1 MKKDSML
8 QNPVSGIAA
17 DTPDCAHCRNGCQ
30 EGDPMRETSFGEETG
45 SPRWFRHSLIATLV
59 FGFLAVC
66 ILPFLVLPAGAAV
79 PNSSFTADP
88 THSAIYPMTVQF
100 TDTSTGSP
108 TAWNW
113 TFDDTYT
120 STEQN
125 PVHVYTVATAD
136 DYHVLFNAS
145 NAEGVGETV
154 FEHVHLTSD
163 VDSNLISWLHFNSSA
178 TRGELGN
185 AWAASG
191 ATFATTPYKFNGGS
205 LAIQTNKAYLYSGSS
220 PVWNIGSGAAEI
232 EFWIYVTL
240 TQSGGAGGRNIV
252 SRSSPGGTSTTSG
265 WGFYNGNSDTSY
277 RFWMGSLSNATSQ
290 FTIPRNEWHHIVI
303 AIPASGTINIY
314 KDGVIA
320 ATGTRPPGSYDT
332 PNPIVIGSANPG
344 ILVTYYMNEFR
355 MSTGT
360 ERFTM
365 DHFSP
370 PYDMYR
376 GNLTDTFVDINEN
389 ATLLYKP
396 WPGTAPSAAYNGTWA
411 NRTAQIMN
419 VTNVA
424 SITTS
429 VIYPP
434 IYEFAANPFP
444 NTTGLAKYP
453 DLQVTG
459 ISIDST
465 NGLVT
470 FTVSRSGGGGIS
482 SLFDNRTSL
491 VDIPFM
497 YYNYSTDQYWETY
510 FANAHMT
517 DGINHMTYPIHNF
530 LNTTRPVGTWT
541 IYSDFTANRLTAVV
555 GEPIAF
561 TDLSRGEPTGW
572 TIWNWSFGD
581 GSWTNGTTKNPG
593 HTYAAPGTYTVSM
606 TSWLL
611 ANESI
616 TNTTTRTDYIT
627 VTSAP
632 PDLSISINQ
641 SSIYLPLATGSTA
654 TNGSLALNVSA
665 GGPFT
670 IKVEGNTG
678 RIESQGHMGSYTN
691 GAYDAAGPALAS
703 PLELAGTSNGTIT
716 AQTVTPPILPSGST
730 LYTYTESAP
739 VVNQILAPNT
749 FSQPVVM
756 SDPSLSSGSTYRID
770 LVFVITSA

>member
-1 MKKDSML
+1 
-8 QNPVSGIAA
+8 
-17 DTPDCAHCRNGCQ
+17 
-30 EGDPMRETSFGEETG
+30 
-45 SPRWFRHSLIATLV
+45 
-59 FGFLAVC
+59 
-66 ILPFLVLPAGAAV
+66 
-79 PNSSFTADP
+79 
-88 THSAIYPMTVQF
+88 
-100 TDTSTGSP
+100 
-108 TAWNW
+108 
-113 TFDDTYT
+113 
-120 STEQN
+120 
-125 PVHVYTVATAD
+125 
-136 DYHVLFNAS
+136 
-145 NAEGVGETV
+145 
-154 FEHVHLTSD
+154 
-163 VDSNLISWLHFNSSA
+163 
-178 TRGELGN
+178 
-185 AWAASG
+185 
-191 ATFATTPYKFNGGS
+191 
-205 LAIQTNKAYLYSGSS
+205 
-220 PVWNIGSGAAEI
+220 
-232 EFWIYVTL
+232 
-240 TQSGGAGGRNIV
+240 
-252 SRSSPGGTSTTSG
+252 
-265 WGFYNGNSDTSY
+265 
-277 RFWMGSLSNATSQ
+277 
-290 FTIPRNEWHHIVI
+290 
-303 AIPASGTINIY
+303 
-314 KDGVIA
+314 
-320 ATGTRPPGSYDT
+320 
-332 PNPIVIGSANPG
+332 
-344 ILVTYYMNEFR
+344 
-355 MSTGT
+355 
-360 ERFTM
+360 M

-370 PYDMYR
+370 PYDMYQ

-396 WPGTAPSAAYNGTWA
+396 WPSTAPSAAYNGTWA

-419 VTNVA
+419 VTNVT

-434 IYEFAANPFP
+434 MYEFAANPFP

-497 YYNYSTDQYWETY
+497 YYNYSTDQSWETY

-517 DGINHMTYPIHNF
+517 EGINYMTYPIHDF
-530 LNTTRPVGTWT
+530 RNTTRPVGTWT
-541 IYSDFTANRLTAVV
+541 IYSDFTANRISASV

-561 TDLSRGEPTGW
+561 TDLSLGEPTGW

-611 ANESI
+611 ANASI

-627 VTSAP
+627 VTPAA

-641 SSIYLPLATGSTA
+641 SSIYLPLAAGSTA
-654 TNGSLALNVSA
+654 TNQSLALNVSA

-716 AQTVTPPILPSGST
+716 AQTITPPILPSGST
-730 LYTYTESAP
+730 LYTYTETAP
-739 VVNQILAPNT
+739 VVNRILAPNS

-756 SDPSLSSGSTYRID
+756 TDLSLPSGSTYRID